1 MAEDVKPTRKNLM
14 AIEDRIEL
22 SERGHDT
29 LEQKR
34 DGLIMEFM
42 DILDQAQD
50 VRANLNQDYERAQ
63 NKINMA
69 RAMEGDVAVRGA
81 ASALKEYPEITTQS
95 KNIMG
100 VVVPQIESSRVKKS
114 LDQRGYGLLGSSAR
128 IDEAADAYEELLESI
143 ILAAEVET
151 AMKKMLEEIETT
163 KRRVNALEFKLL
175 PELYENQE
183 YIEQKLEEQEREEI
197 FRLKKIKAKKEE
209 EEKEEAP
216 EEEAEEER
224 PKSPVALMGS
234 SPYSLEDDLQRV
246 ADYAPEGGGDVVRPL
261 SGRPPAASPRNE
273 PGAGDCRSDCTRP
286 RHRRATVRR
295 GRSRARFPTP
305 TARGPAGAARRTAR
319 LARDAPRGVTATGAS
334 RARGRRPAAGT
345 GPPRRQLRRGGPRR
359 PRSPPSATRRCCER
373 TGRPFHPRSRDGS
386 NVARFGGVR
395 GGSHRQRVLRAE
407 EEALRRRWSTGGC
420 RRCHRT
426 RRRAVRLS
434 RSRW

>member
-50 VRANLNQDYERAQ
+50 IRADLDDNYQDAQ
-63 NKINMA
+63 RTINMA

-81 ASALKEYPEITTQS
+81 AAALKEHPEITTQS

-100 VVVPQIESSRVKKS
+100 VVVPQIESSRVRKS
-114 LDQRGYGLLGSSAR
+114 LDQRGYGLLGSSGR

-151 AMKKMLEEIETT
+151 AMKKMLTEIETT

-175 PELYENQE
+175 PDLHENKE

-209 EEKEEAP
+209 EEKI
-216 EEEAEEER
+216 EAEAER
-224 PKSPVALMGS
+224 EA
-234 SPYSLEDDLQRV
+234 E
-246 ADYAPEGGGDVVRPL
+246 A
-261 SGRPPAASPRNE
+261 
-273 PGAGDCRSDCTRP
+273 
-286 RHRRATVRR
+286 
-295 GRSRARFPTP
+295 
-305 TARGPAGAARRTAR
+305 
-319 LARDAPRGVTATGAS
+319 VTA
-334 RARGRRPAAGT
+334 
-345 GPPRRQLRRGGPRR
+345 
-359 PRSPPSATRRCCER
+359 
-373 TGRPFHPRSRDGS
+373 DD
-386 NVARFGGVR
+386 
-395 GGSHRQRVLRAE
+395 
-407 EEALRRRWSTGGC
+407 
-420 RRCHRT
+420 
-426 RRRAVRLS
+426 
-434 RSRW
+434 